1 MFYNSCFEIK
11 ENEYMNKKYREKSH
25 NRVRKLDGLKKG
37 ISDMVTER
45 IDVID
50 MTKEVWERL
59 SFIIETHTQKIIGHI
74 VTVSLRRIL
83 SGR

>member
-50 MTKEVWERL
+50 MTKEV
-59 SFIIETHTQKIIGHI
+59 
-74 VTVSLRRIL
+74 
-83 SGR
+83 